1 MRTLSFLRDG
11 HIVNFHVFPFFAVFF
26 PPYNKIYCA
35 LPPLLSVSAPQ
46 NTPFLGFGVFPSHAY
61 IYIYITD
68 SVSLHGDAFSLLETR
83 TGFLH
88 SFFPSRCGWPSVAG
102 ESLLPLGYLLLFLTV
117 CPHKQ
122 NGGLLFLLL
131 WYGGRVGGT
140 ATLGVKGRRE
150 RREEEGRFVFGG
162 VRECPDTGS
171 VILRVSIGFNLYK
184 SVAPCFSSSH
194 KQ

>member
-1 MRTLSFLRDG
+1 MFSLFSQFFFLLIIRYIALFRLSSLSPLRKTPPSLDLEYFLLM
-11 HIVNFHVFPFFAVFF
+11 H
-26 PPYNKIYCA
+26 
-35 LPPLLSVSAPQ
+35 
-46 NTPFLGFGVFPSHAY
+46 T
-61 IYIYITD
+61 YIYITD

-131 WYGGRVGGT
+131 WYGGEGWRYSNI
-140 ATLGVKGRRE
+140 RRE
-150 RREEEGRFVFGG
+150 GEEGEEGGRGEVCLRRGSGMSGNRF
-162 VRECPDTGS
+162 RDLT
-171 VILRVSIGFNLYK
+171 GFNRFQ
-184 SVAPCFSSSH
+184 SV
-194 KQ
+194 